1 MLAGGS
7 DKRNYIVQ
15 PDEKAPGGYRVIA
28 QVSAGSLGRYSPK
41 AGLCRGEQGHQVWT
55 SAQYQRWIQQ
65 QQR

>member
-1 MLAGGS
+1 MIAGGS

-15 PDEKAPGGYRVIA
+15 ADKRAPGGYRIIA
-28 QVSAGSLGRYSPK
+28 QVSPGSLGRYSPK
-41 AGLCRGEQGHQVWT
+41 AGLCRGDQSHEVWT